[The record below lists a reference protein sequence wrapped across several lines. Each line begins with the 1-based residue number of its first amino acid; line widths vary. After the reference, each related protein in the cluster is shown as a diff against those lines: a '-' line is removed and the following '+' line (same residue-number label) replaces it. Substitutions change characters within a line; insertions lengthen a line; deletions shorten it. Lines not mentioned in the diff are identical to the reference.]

1 MTEKVRN
8 NGEKPT
14 VGVVS
19 LGCDKNR
26 VDTENVLASLEAAG
40 YRIVQ
45 NAGEADVLMVN
56 TCAFITPAVRESIDT
71 VLELAAEKAGRENV
85 KLMVLGCFTER
96 FAEETA
102 SELPEV
108 DAFVGINCYHRI
120 AEITDAVRAGTAEKI
135 YIEKTFTPYKRERV
149 LTTPAHY
156 AYLKIA
162 DGCDNFCTYC
172 TIPYIRGRYRS
183 YPIEELVAEAVR
195 LKAEG
200 VKELIL
206 VAQDTTRYGKDLYG
220 EYALKRLLGEL
231 LKIGFWKIRIMYA
244 YPELVDDGLIEMIAR
259 EKGIAKYI
267 DIPLQHVND
276 VVLGRMN
283 RHTDG
288 KEVRALIKRIE
299 ASGADIAIRS
309 TFIVGFPGESEEDF
323 AELEGFVRDGRIN
336 YAGFFAYS
344 REQGTP
350 AYKMTPRV
358 PYKVRKKRENA
369 LSRIQCAVV
378 EARHAEYLG
387 KEVEVVYE
395 GIDYVKNKFYGRT
408 ERNAPE
414 IDTKVYFTSD
424 FPLDVGEIYKVKITK
439 TGFNLFGETVAE
451 AENG

>member
-1 MTEKVRN
+1 MT
-8 NGEKPT
+8 GEGKLATEMPA
-14 VGVVS
+14 VGMIS

-26 VDTENVLASLEAAG
+26 VDSENVLAALEEGG
-40 YRIVQ
+40 YRVVRDVS
-45 NAGEADVLMVN
+45 EADVLMVN

-71 VLELAAEKAGRENV
+71 ILELADEKKKRADV

-102 SELPEV
+102 DELPEV

-120 AEITDAVRAGTAEKI
+120 VEITDAVRSGVAEKI
-135 YIEKTFTPYKRERV
+135 YIENKYIPYKRGRV

-172 TIPYIRGRYRS
+172 TIPHIRGRYRS
-183 YPIEELVAEAVR
+183 YPIEELTGEARR
-195 LKAEG
+195 LEAEG

-220 EYALKRLLGEL
+220 EYSLKRLLGEL

-244 YPELVDDGLIEMIAR
+244 YPELVDDGLIDMIAS

-276 VVLGRMN
+276 GVLKRMN

-288 KEVRALIKRIE
+288 KEVRDLIDRIE
-299 ASGADIAIRS
+299 SRGADIAVRS
-309 TFIVGFPGESEEDF
+309 TFIVGFPGETEENF
-323 AELEGFVRDGRIN
+323 AELEGFVKEGRID

-344 REQGTP
+344 REEGTP

-358 PYKVRKKRENA
+358 PYKERKKREGI

-378 EARHAEYLG
+378 EVKHSAYLG
-387 KEVEVVYE
+387 KTVEVIYE
-395 GIDYVKNKFYGRT
+395 GIDYAKGKFYGRT

-414 IDTKVYFTSD
+414 IDTKVYFTAD
-424 FPLDVGEIYKVKITK
+424 FTPYVGEIYNVKITK
-439 TGFNLFGETVAE
+439 TGFHLYGEALSE